1 MTGVGR
7 ISYVSNYL
15 LKVIIMNNEL
25 KSRSLFRQSVRLLD
39 VATLIVLTLYG
50 IKMNDSLTSSVVE
63 ESRDDID
70 GTKFIQ
76 MIKIQT

>member
-1 MTGVGR
+1 MA
-7 ISYVSNYL
+7 I
-15 LKVIIMNNEL
+15 
-25 KSRSLFRQSVRLLD
+25 
-39 VATLIVLTLYG
+39 LIVVTLYG
-50 IKMNDSLTSSVVE
+50 IKMNDSLKSSVIE

>member
-1 MTGVGR
+1 
-7 ISYVSNYL
+7 
-15 LKVIIMNNEL
+15 
-25 KSRSLFRQSVRLLD
+25 
-39 VATLIVLTLYG
+39 
-50 IKMNDSLTSSVVE
+50 MNDSLTSSVVE

>member
-7 ISYVSNYL
+7 
-15 LKVIIMNNEL
+15 
-25 KSRSLFRQSVRLLD
+25 SLFLRSVRLLY
-39 VATLIVLTLYG
+39 VAILIVLTLYG